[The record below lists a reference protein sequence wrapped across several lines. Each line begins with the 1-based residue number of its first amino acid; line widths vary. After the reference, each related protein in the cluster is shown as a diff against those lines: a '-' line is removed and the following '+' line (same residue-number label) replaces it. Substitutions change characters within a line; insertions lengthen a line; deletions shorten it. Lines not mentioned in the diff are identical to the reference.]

1 MKDQEN
7 LENVLIILKH
17 FKSFFNTFSQEAS
30 NDDVLK
36 VVDKAYKDI
45 SKLQRQTFCLMEE
58 LKYVKLQDQTQA
70 AITKEYN
77 KYKNKECC

>member
-1 MKDQEN
+1 MSDQVS
-7 LENVLIILKH
+7 LENILILLKH

-45 SKLQRQTFCLMEE
+45 SKLQRQTFNLMED
-58 LKYVKLQDQTQA
+58 LNYVKLPNQTQA
-70 AITKEYN
+70 AINTEYK
-77 KYKNKECC
+77 KYKNKEC